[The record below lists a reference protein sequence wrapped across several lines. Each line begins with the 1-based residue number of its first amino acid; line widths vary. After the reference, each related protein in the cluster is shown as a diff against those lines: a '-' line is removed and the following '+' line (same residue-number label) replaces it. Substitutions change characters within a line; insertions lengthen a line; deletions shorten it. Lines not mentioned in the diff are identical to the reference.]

1 MTRAAIAASMQRPIG
16 GPSMSHTALRIIR
29 AEHTALAAM
38 LRSILL
44 LLAQHRQRGTL
55 PDFFALRAMLFYV
68 DEFPE
73 KRHHQKESDLLF
85 PALRVRTR
93 EAADVLDRLDRD
105 HAQGERAIRDLQHD
119 LLAFEMM
126 GEPRR
131 AAFERSAQNYVDF
144 YLRHMAL
151 EEAQI
156 LPLAERCLSEQD
168 WLSLDAAFEANRDP
182 LAGHEPDEAYRAL
195 FTRIVNTLP
204 PPLGLGPD

>member
-1 MTRAAIAASMQRPIG
+1 MAAQAATMCMPTPYLPMPHAALHIIRDEHAALASM
-16 GPSMSHTALRIIR
+16 LRTIV
-29 AEHTALAAM
+29 
-38 LRSILL
+38 LL
-44 LLAQHRQRGTL
+44 LQQHRQRNTL
-55 PDFFALRAMLFYV
+55 PDFGVLRAMLFYV

-73 KRHHQKESDLLF
+73 KRHHQKESELLF

-105 HAQGERAIRDLQHD
+105 HAQGERAIRGLEHD

-131 AAFERSAQNYVDF
+131 MAFERAAQNYVDF

-151 EEAQI
+151 EETQV
-156 LPLAERCLSEQD
+156 LPLAERVLTEQD
-168 WLSLDAAFEANRDP
+168 WLTLDAAFAANRDP
-182 LAGHEPDEAYRAL
+182 LAGHEPDEEYRAL

-204 PPLGLGPD
+204 APLGLGPGA